1 MQQQINIVWFMVYV
15 MNKQFQVYF
24 FTNYWIA
31 AFTFLMSNSISWKFY
46 FNVSFSFGHDDKN
59 HLRWSVIL
67 IWLKIDF
74 QKYLRP
80 RKSKKNAFPKT
91 EHPGFAIWDN
101 WVFDNLILAD
111 ETVNIK
117 LSKQKQL
124 AETLRS
130 PKACVLVSNNIDRN
144 LGSSLD
150 SLTSFDERFKI
161 TSIPFFTCDFN
172 MFKKKKIK
180 QKKSQYFHSSVWKIQ
195 QCLLLLQ

>member
-15 MNKQFQVYF
+15 VNKQFQVYF
-24 FTNYWIA
+24 FTNHWIA

-111 ETVNIK
+111 ETVAK
-117 LSKQKQL
+117 
-124 AETLRS
+124 ALRS
-130 PKACVLVSNNIDRN
+130 PKTCLLVSNNIDGN
-144 LGSSLD
+144 LGSSLN
-150 SLTSFDERFKI
+150 SPTPFDERFKV

-172 MFKKKKIK
+172 VFKKKKIK
-180 QKKSQYFHSSVWKIQ
+180 
-195 QCLLLLQ
+195 